1 MLTESFMLTQPTR
14 PSPAVNKSPSSGDG
28 NEELAD
34 QVFKLTLSENLGPD
48 SGSLQQSISMCLQPP
63 LPDTLE
69 VPSPDSLSAIWL
81 LDVEIANRFT
91 GGVALKKAGLSVATN
106 SKEAVRA
113 VTDLKGLRQ
122 WFQTTKSR
130 LEQSVNC
137 EPSAEELRVAVV
149 GRLTENIAEVEKW
162 ILDVRSPITNND
174 ASKNQSPIID
184 TSERLSYCDHGIRN

>member
-1 MLTESFMLTQPTR
+1 MLAEPLTPTQSIQL
-14 PSPAVNKSPSSGDG
+14 SPTVSKSPSSGDG

-113 VTDLKGLRQ
+113 ATDLKGLRQ

-149 GRLTENIAEVEKW
+149 DRLTENIAEVEKW
-162 ILDVRSPITNND
+162 ILDVRSTLTNDTTSETQPPIM
-174 ASKNQSPIID
+174 D
-184 TSERLSYCDHGIRN
+184 TS